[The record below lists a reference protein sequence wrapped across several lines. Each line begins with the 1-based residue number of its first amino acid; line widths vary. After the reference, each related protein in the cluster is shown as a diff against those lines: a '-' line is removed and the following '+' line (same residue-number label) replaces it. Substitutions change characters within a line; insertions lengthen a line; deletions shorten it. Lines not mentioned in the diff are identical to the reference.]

1 VARRRPWPLVA
12 QAQREDPIR
21 HVAVLLA
28 GQEDDPDLRAR
39 LAGLRAGLERLGWF
53 EGRNIRITYRFAEG
67 RPDRFQPLA
76 KELVAQHPEL
86 IVAQTPPVVAA
97 VRRET
102 SAIAIVFVDVAD
114 PFGPGFIASL
124 ARPGSNV
131 TGLVTIEASI
141 AGKWLAMLKEIAPD
155 LARVFLLGNPKT
167 TSFDYFQRSAEA
179 LAPSLAVEL
188 APGRIE
194 TEGDIGRAIE
204 SFARVPHS
212 GLALPPDS
220 TTILHRDLVIGLA
233 ARHRLPAVYPF
244 RLFVAAGGLMSYSID
259 FVYEYR
265 QAASYVDRI
274 LHGANPGDIPVQTP
288 TRFETVLNLKTAKA
302 LGLTVPPGLLVA
314 ADEVIE

>member
-1 VARRRPWPLVA
+1 MRRREFITLLGGAAAWPLA
-12 QAQREDPIR
+12 ARAQREDPIR

-28 GQEDDPDLRAR
+28 SQENDPDLRAR
-39 LAGLRAGLERLGWF
+39 LAGLRSGLERLGWF
-53 EGRNIRITYRFAEG
+53 EGRNIRISYRFAEG

-76 KELVAQHPEL
+76 KELVAEHPEL

-102 SAIAIVFVDVAD
+102 SAIPIVFVDVAD

-124 ARPGSNV
+124 APPGGNV

-155 LARVFLLGNPKT
+155 LAHVVLLGNPKT

-179 LAPSLAVEL
+179 LAPSLAIEL
-188 APGRIE
+188 VPGRIE
-194 TEGDIGRAIE
+194 TEGDIERTME
-204 SFARVPHS
+204 SLARVPHG
-212 GLALPPDS
+212 GLVLPPDS
-220 TTILHRDLVIGLA
+220 TTI
-233 ARHRLPAVYPF
+233 
-244 RLFVAAGGLMSYSID
+244 MSYSID

-265 QAASYVDRI
+265 LAASYVDRI
-274 LHGANPGDIPVQTP
+274 LRGALPAGMPVQAP
-288 TRFETVLNLKTAKA
+288 TKFETVLNLKTAKA
-302 LGLTVPPGLLVA
+302 LGFAVPPGLLVA